1 MKTSSELSC
10 RVMRIL
16 PRSSCVPY
24 VVVVVVMFERER
36 VSTIKSLSSCC
47 HENINGKSLKHQ
59 PLKYYIYDRTHHH
72 TQTQVRNT
80 ERVFKNKAAEKVLEI
95 EREHPGDFSKIA
107 HLVRG
112 ENYREVF
119 HETGELDEGV
129 WSAGTCM
136 GLIEDIPTCDEL
148 TKRIINEAED
158 ILRNKMSS
166 ILIN

>member
-1 MKTSSELSC
+1 MS
-10 RVMRIL
+10 V
-16 PRSSCVPY
+16 
-24 VVVVVVMFERER
+24 
-36 VSTIKSLSSCC
+36 
-47 HENINGKSLKHQ
+47 Q
-59 PLKYYIYDRTHHH
+59 PAL
-72 TQTQVRNT
+72 
-80 ERVFKNKAAEKVLEI
+80 KNKAAEKVLEI

-136 GLIEDIPTCDEL
+136 GLIEDIPACDEL
-148 TKRIINEAED
+148 TKRIVNEAED

-166 ILIN
+166 ILI